1 LSEVIAGV
9 ERGEL
14 VLMRG
19 LVESTPDAILL
30 VDDVHRIALAN
41 EAAGEIFGF
50 SLDELHG
57 MHVGIL
63 VPEPSRARHD
73 QLIAG
78 FRREPRE
85 RAMGA
90 GMDLRAVRKDGSGFD
105 ADTSLRPL
113 QAGSRPVVAAIVR
126 DVTDLR
132 RVQAASGWLTAVV
145 QSSGDAIV
153 GLGPNGRIASW
164 NPAAEQLYGYAPA
177 EVLGHSEEIFAP
189 PDCRPEQQLLRSRAL
204 AGDPTT
210 QFETEH
216 VRNDATRFPVS
227 VTTSPIRNVGG
238 VVIGV
243 VVIARD
249 ITDRRTIEHELKFL
263 ADHDLLTGV
272 FNRRRLTEELKRLMA
287 HALRYPSDS
296 GALLIGDLGN
306 FKQSTTRSAMVMS

>member
-1 LSEVIAGV
+1 
-9 ERGEL
+9 
-14 VLMRG
+14 
-19 LVESTPDAILL
+19 
-30 VDDVHRIALAN
+30 
-41 EAAGEIFGF
+41 
-50 SLDELHG
+50 
-57 MHVGIL
+57 
-63 VPEPSRARHD
+63 
-73 QLIAG
+73 
-78 FRREPRE
+78 
-85 RAMGA
+85 
-90 GMDLRAVRKDGSGFD
+90 
-105 ADTSLRPL
+105 
-113 QAGSRPVVAAIVR
+113 
-126 DVTDLR
+126 
-132 RVQAASGWLTAVV
+132 
-145 QSSGDAIV
+145 
-153 GLGPNGRIASW
+153 
-164 NPAAEQLYGYAPA
+164 
-177 EVLGHSEEIFAP
+177 VLGHSEEIFAP